1 MARKRWYRSKLL
13 WLGLIAVVGLGGFGG
28 YKYVI
33 VKADKPS
40 FTLGTVDNGD
50 IVVQVA
56 ATGSLQ
62 AVTTVTVGS
71 QVSGTIDALYADFN
85 GEVKKGQLLA
95 KLDQS
100 ILKAQLEQQQATVR
114 TSEATLNDS
123 LASIATTRANLEKA
137 KVDVLDKT
145 RKLGR
150 TKELFSDKLVP
161 RDDLDTAQANLD
173 AAVATQKATEA
184 QLQSSEARYKADE
197 SRLKQAKASEELA
210 RVNLEKTVITSPISG
225 TIVSRNVDAG
235 QTVAASFNAPVLF
248 TIAAD
253 LTKMQVNTA
262 IDEADVGRIKQGM
275 DATFSVDAYP
285 GETFRG
291 SIAQVRLATTTIQ
304 NVVTYNC
311 IIDVPNPQLKLKP
324 GMTTNVKIL
333 IESADDV
340 LRLPNSALRFRPNL
354 TETEIAD
361 AYKRSGEEKYYAFV
375 KAMGGGRQSG
385 GGGAPAGGAGAAGGR
400 QGGGQGSGGFSGGSG
415 RQGGGGFAG
424 GGGGAGAP
432 RRDPTAM
439 LTRTRRGQRVPVWI
453 TDADKSIRPVIVK
466 LGLSDGVFTQIEDG
480 KLKEGD
486 KIITGYE
493 VDTTR
498 TTTSTP
504 TNRPPGFGGMSGR
517 GPR

>member
-13 WLGLIAVVGLGGFGG
+13 WLGLVAVVGLGGFGG
-28 YKYVI
+28 YRYVI
-33 VKADKPS
+33 VKADKPN
-40 FTLGTVDNGD
+40 FTFGTVDRGD

-71 QVSGTIDALYADFN
+71 QVSGAIEELHADFN
-85 GEVKKGQLLA
+85 SEVKKGQLLA

-100 ILKAQLEQQQATVR
+100 ILRAQLEQQQATVR
-114 TSEATLNDS
+114 TSEATLNDTG
-123 LASIATTRANLEKA
+123 AAIATTKANVEKT
-137 KVDVLDKT
+137 KVDVLDKS
-145 RKLGR
+145 RKLAR
-150 TKELFSDKLVP
+150 TKELFNDKLVP

-173 AAVATQKATEA
+173 AAAATQKATEA
-184 QLQSSEARYKADE
+184 QLQSAEAKYKADE

-210 RVNLEKTVITSPISG
+210 RVNLEKTVITSPIAG
-225 TIVSRNVDAG
+225 TIVSRNVDVG

-262 IDEADVGRIKQGM
+262 IDEADVGRIKTGM

-285 GETFRG
+285 GEIFRG
-291 SIAQVRLATTTIQ
+291 TIAQVRLATTTNQ

-324 GMTTNVKIL
+324 GMTTNFKIL
-333 IESADDV
+333 IESSDDV
-340 LRLPNSALRFRPNL
+340 QRIPNSAIRFRPNL
-354 TETEIAD
+354 TDNEIAD

-375 KAMGGGRQSG
+375 KAMGSGRQSG
-385 GGGAPAGGAGAAGGR
+385 GGAAPAAGAGAAAGR
-400 QGGGQGSGGFSGGSG
+400 QGGAGSGGPGGSG
-415 RQGGGGFAG
+415 RQGGGGGFAG
-424 GGGGAGAP
+424 GGAGGGA
-432 RRDPTAM
+432 RRDPSAM
-439 LTRTRRGQRVPVWI
+439 LSRTRRGQRVPVWI
-453 TDADKSIRPVIVK
+453 MDADKTIRPVIVK

-480 KLKEGD
+480 KLKDGD

-498 TTTSTP
+498 TTSTP